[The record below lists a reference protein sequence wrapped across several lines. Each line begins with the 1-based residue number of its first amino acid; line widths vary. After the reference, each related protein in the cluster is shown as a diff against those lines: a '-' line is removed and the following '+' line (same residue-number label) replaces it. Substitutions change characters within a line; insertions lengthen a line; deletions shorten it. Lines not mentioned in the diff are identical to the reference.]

1 MVRGKRRVG
10 WLLPALAVVLVALMF
25 VSLAWGE
32 LEFSWAQLWAG
43 LNNTDEL
50 ARTVLLKLRLP
61 RVITGMLVGAALAAG
76 GLVMQAYFRNSLAS
90 PDLLGV
96 SSGAAAGA
104 VSAIV
109 FGWTAAVMLVLPH
122 GLTGLGLLV
131 LPLAAII
138 GAIVATLAVLAL
150 AKRGASSERLLLAGV
165 ALNAL
170 LGAITSYQLSHG
182 VALWE
187 RNAQLLFWLLGGL
200 EDRSWLHVAAALPIV
215 LAAVLLW
222 PLGRQMDLLSL
233 GETEAQ
239 SLGVD
244 VKKLRRRLLAL
255 ATVLAATATA
265 VAGIVGFVG
274 LVVPHALRLVV
285 GPEHRRL
292 VPLCLIGGAA
302 FVLGCDLIGRLAGG
316 LRLGI
321 VTALVGGPF
330 FLWLLRKR
338 A

>member
-1 MVRGKRRVG
+1 MKFDLTRSGT
-10 WLLPALAVVLVALMF
+10 LPALIVLLLGLVGVCLVF
-25 VSLAWGE
+25 GE
-32 LEFSWAQLWAG
+32 IPMGPERLWAG
-43 LNNTDEL
+43 LMCTDRE
-50 ARTVLLKLRLP
+50 ASIVIWQLRLP
-61 RVITGMLVGAALAAG
+61 RVLTAMLVGAALSAG

-90 PDLLGV
+90 PDLLGL

-104 VSAIV
+104 VLVISA
-109 FGWTAAVMLVLPH
+109 GWAALEIW
-122 GLTGLGLLV
+122 V
-131 LPLAAII
+131 LPLAAVV
-138 GAIVATLAVLAL
+138 GATLATLAVLAL

-170 LGAITSYQLSHG
+170 LGAVTSYVISTGDLFARSS
-182 VALWE
+182 
-187 RNAQLLFWLLGGL
+187 QLLFWLFGGL
-200 EDRSWLHVAAALPIV
+200 EDRTWLHVWAATPIAVAL
-215 LAAVLLW
+215 ALLW
-222 PLGRQMDLLSL
+222 PLGRRMDLLSL
-233 GETEAQ
+233 GEREAQ
-239 SLGVD
+239 SLGVE
-244 VKKLRRRLLAL
+244 VRGLRRRMLVL

-292 VPLCLIGGAA
+292 VPLCVLGGAA
-302 FVLGCDLIGRLAGG
+302 FVLACDLAGRLAGG

>member
-1 MVRGKRRVG
+1 MTAMPFIKHDAARD
-10 WLLPALAVVLVALMF
+10 WFLPAMALLLFVLAVA
-25 VSLAWGE
+25 SLASGE
-32 LEFSWAQLWAG
+32 VSMTPARLWAG
-43 LNNTDEL
+43 LTGADEV
-50 ARTVLLKLRLP
+50 ASTIIWQLRLP
-61 RVITGMLVGAALAAG
+61 RVITALLVGAALSTG

-96 SSGAAAGA
+96 SSGSAAGA
-104 VSAIV
+104 VVAISA
-109 FGWTAAVMLVLPH
+109 GWTAIGLWVLPITAVV
-122 GLTGLGLLV
+122 G
-131 LPLAAII
+131 AA
-138 GAIVATLAVLAL
+138 VATFGVLAL

-170 LGAITSYQLSHG
+170 LGAVTSYVLSTG
-182 VALWE
+182 VVLYE

-200 EDRSWLHVAAALPIV
+200 EDRTWLHVWAALPV
-215 LAAVLLW
+215 VAAVVLVW

-233 GETEAQ
+233 GEREAQ
-239 SLGVD
+239 SLGVE
-244 VKKLRRRLLAL
+244 VRGLRRRMLVL

-274 LVVPHALRLVV
+274 LVVPHAFRLAV

-292 VPLCLIGGAA
+292 VPLCVVGGAT
-302 FVLGCDLIGRLAGG
+302 FVLACDLAGRMAGG

-330 FLWLLRKR
+330 FLWLLRRR

>member
-1 MVRGKRRVG
+1 MTRRGEKRWV
-10 WLLPALAVVLVALMF
+10 LPVLGAVWVALVL

-32 LEFSWAQLWAG
+32 LDFSWAQLWAG
-43 LNNTDEL
+43 LTGADEL
-50 ARTVLLKLRLP
+50 ARTVLWELRLP
-61 RVITGMLVGAALAAG
+61 RVITGCLVGAALAAG

-109 FGWTAAVMLVLPH
+109 FGWTVVALW
-122 GLTGLGLLV
+122 V
-131 LPLAAII
+131 LPLAAVV
-138 GAIVATLAVLAL
+138 GAVVATCAVLML
-150 AKRGASSERLLLAGV
+150 AKRGASTERLLLAGV

-170 LGAITSYQLSHG
+170 LGAVTSYQLSHG

-200 EDRSWLHVAAALPIV
+200 EDRSWLHVGAALPILV
-215 LAAVLLW
+215 AAAVLW

-244 VKKLRRRLLAL
+244 VRRLRRVLLVL
-255 ATVLAATATA
+255 ATVLAATATS

-274 LVVPHALRLVV
+274 LVVPHALRLMV

-292 VPLCLIGGAA
+292 VPLCLVGGAV
-302 FVLGCDLIGRLAGG
+302 FVLGCDLVGRLAGG

-321 VTALVGGPF
+321 VTALIGGPF
-330 FLWLLRKR
+330 FLWLLRRR

>member
-1 MVRGKRRVG
+1 MRPSGEKL
-10 WLLPALAVVLVALMF
+10 WLLPVLCAALALLAL

-32 LEFSWAQLWAG
+32 MEFSWAQLWAG
-43 LNNTDEL
+43 ATGRDEL
-50 ARTVLLKLRLP
+50 ARMVLLDLRLP
-61 RVITGMLVGAALAAG
+61 RVLTGILAGAALASG

-109 FGWTAAVMLVLPH
+109 WGWTLAGLWVLP
-122 GLTGLGLLV
+122 
-131 LPLAAII
+131 AAATA
-138 GAIVATLAVLAL
+138 GAVAATLGVIAL
-150 AKRGASSERLLLAGV
+150 ARRGASSERLLLAGV

-170 LGAITSYQLSHG
+170 LGAVTSYQLSHG
-182 VALWE
+182 ASLWE
-187 RNAQLLFWLLGGL
+187 RGAQLLFWLLGGL
-200 EDRSWLHVAAALPIV
+200 EDRGWMHVAAASPIL
-215 LAAVLLW
+215 LAAAARW
-222 PLGRQMDLLSL
+222 PLGRRLDLLSL

-244 VKKLRRRLLAL
+244 VRRLRWRLIAL

-265 VAGIVGFVG
+265 VAGVVGFVG
-274 LVVPHALRLVV
+274 LVVPHGLRLLV

-292 VPLCLIGGAA
+292 VPLSLVGGAV
-302 FVLGCDLIGRLAGG
+302 FVLGCDLAGRFGGG

-321 VTALVGGPF
+321 VTAVIGGPF
-330 FLWLLRKR
+330 FLWLLRRR

>member
-1 MVRGKRRVG
+1 VSAWMGIGAERSPRPTFWVMPVLGVM
-10 WLLPALAVVLVALMF
+10 LLALVF
-25 VSLAWGE
+25 ISLAWGE
-32 LEFSWAQLWAG
+32 LTLSPAQLWAG
-43 LNNTDEL
+43 LRGEDQL
-50 ARTVLLKLRLP
+50 AHTVLFQLRLP
-61 RVITGMLVGAALAAG
+61 RVITGILVGAALSAG

-109 FGWTAAVMLVLPH
+109 WGWTLA
-122 GLTGLGLLV
+122 GIWV
-131 LPLAAII
+131 LPLTAVA
-138 GAIVATLAVLAL
+138 GAVVATLGVLAL

-170 LGAITSYQLSHG
+170 LGAVTSYQLSNG

-187 RNAQLLFWLLGGL
+187 RSAQLLFWLLGGL
-200 EDRSWLHVAAALPIV
+200 EDRSWLHVVAALPILV
-215 LAAVLLW
+215 AAAVLW
-222 PLGRQMDLLSL
+222 PLGRPMDLLSL

-244 VKKLRRRLLAL
+244 VKRLRRILLVL

-265 VAGIVGFVG
+265 VAGVVGFVG
-274 LVVPHALRLVV
+274 LVVPHALRLLV

-292 VPLCLIGGAA
+292 VPLCLVGGAV
-302 FVLGCDLIGRLAGG
+302 FVLGCDLAGRLAGG

-321 VTALVGGPF
+321 VTAMIGGPF

>member
-1 MVRGKRRVG
+1 MTAMPFIKSDATRGRM
-10 WLLPALAVVLVALMF
+10 LPALIVLLVVLAG
-25 VSLAWGE
+25 VSLALGE
-32 LEFSWAQLWAG
+32 IPMGLARLWAG
-43 LNNTDEL
+43 LTGADRDASL
-50 ARTVLLKLRLP
+50 IIWQLRLP
-61 RVITGMLVGAALAAG
+61 RVLAAMLVGAALSTG

-104 VSAIV
+104 VVVIS
-109 FGWTAAVMLVLPH
+109 FGWAALAIW
-122 GLTGLGLLV
+122 V
-131 LPLAAII
+131 LPLAAVA
-138 GAIVATLAVLAL
+138 GATLATLAVLSL
-150 AKRGASSERLLLAGV
+150 AKHGASTERLLLAGV

-170 LGAITSYQLSHG
+170 LGAVTSYVITTGELFARSS
-182 VALWE
+182 
-187 RNAQLLFWLLGGL
+187 QLLFWLFGGL
-200 EDRSWLHVAAALPIV
+200 EDRTWLHVWAALPIV
-215 LAAVLLW
+215 VAVALVW

-233 GETEAQ
+233 GEREAQ
-239 SLGVD
+239 SLGVE
-244 VKKLRRRLLAL
+244 VRGLRRRMLVL

-274 LVVPHALRLVV
+274 LVVPHALRLAV

-292 VPLCLIGGAA
+292 VPLCVLGGAA
-302 FVLGCDLIGRLAGG
+302 FVLACDLAGRLAGG

-330 FLWLLRKR
+330 FLCLLRKR

>member
-1 MVRGKRRVG
+1 MRPSAWTAWAWPGLTAALC
-10 WLLPALAVVLVALMF
+10 LLVF

-32 LEFSWAQLWAG
+32 LSLDATRLWAG
-43 LNNTDEL
+43 LRGTDEL
-50 ARTVLLKLRLP
+50 AATVLWQLRLP
-61 RVITGMLVGAALAAG
+61 RVIAALLVGAALAGAG
-76 GLVMQAYFRNSLAS
+76 LTMQAYFRNSLAS

-109 FGWTAAVMLVLPH
+109 WGWTLAGLWVLPS
-122 GLTGLGLLV
+122 
-131 LPLAAII
+131 AAIV
-138 GAIVATLAVLAL
+138 GAVVATLSVLVLAR
-150 AKRGASSERLLLAGV
+150 RGAGSERLLLAGV

-200 EDRSWLHVAAALPIV
+200 EDRSWLHVWAALPIAV
-215 LAAVLLW
+215 AAAALW
-222 PLGRQMDLLSL
+222 PLGRPMDLLSL

-244 VKKLRRRLLAL
+244 VRRLRRRMLVL

-274 LVVPHALRLVV
+274 LVVPHGLRLLV

-292 VPLCLIGGAA
+292 VPMSLLGGGV
-302 FVLGCDLIGRLAGG
+302 FVLGCDFVGRMAGG

-330 FLWLLRKR
+330 FLWLLRRR

>member
-1 MVRGKRRVG
+1 MRSGEQRWVFPVLG
-10 WLLPALAVVLVALMF
+10 AVLVALVF

-43 LNNTDEL
+43 LAGTDEL
-50 ARTVLLKLRLP
+50 ARTVVLDLRLP
-61 RVITGMLVGAALAAG
+61 RVITGVLTGAALSAG

-109 FGWTAAVMLVLPH
+109 WGWTLAGLWVLPA
-122 GLTGLGLLV
+122 T
-131 LPLAAII
+131 AII
-138 GAIVATLAVLAL
+138 GAVAATLAVLVL

-170 LGAITSYQLSHG
+170 LGAVTSYQLSHG

-200 EDRSWLHVAAALPIV
+200 EDRSWLHVWTAMPILVAAAF
-215 LAAVLLW
+215 LW
-222 PLGRQMDLLSL
+222 PVGRQMDLLSL

-239 SLGVD
+239 SLGVN
-244 VKKLRRRLLAL
+244 VRSLRRRLLVL

-265 VAGIVGFVG
+265 VAGVVGFVG
-274 LVVPHALRLVV
+274 LVVPHALRLIV

-292 VPLCLIGGAA
+292 VPLCLVGGAV
-302 FVLGCDLIGRLAGG
+302 FVLGCDLAGRLAGG

-321 VTALVGGPF
+321 VSALVGGPF
-330 FLWLLRKR
+330 FLWLLRRR

>member
-1 MVRGKRRVG
+1 MTAMPFIKSDEARGR
-10 WLLPALAVVLVALMF
+10 LLPALIVALVALVL
-25 VSLAWGE
+25 VSLAMGE
-32 LEFSWAQLWAG
+32 ITLGPARLWAG
-43 LNNTDEL
+43 LTGADDEASL
-50 ARTVLLKLRLP
+50 VLWQIRLP
-61 RVITGMLVGAALAAG
+61 RVLTAMLTGAALSTG

-104 VSAIV
+104 VLTISA
-109 FGWTAAVMLVLPH
+109 GWAALSLWVLPVAAVA
-122 GLTGLGLLV
+122 G
-131 LPLAAII
+131 AAL
-138 GAIVATLAVLAL
+138 ATLAVLAL

-170 LGAITSYQLSHG
+170 LGAVTSYVITTGELFARST
-182 VALWE
+182 
-187 RNAQLLFWLLGGL
+187 QLLFWLFGGL
-200 EDRSWLHVAAALPIV
+200 EDRTWLHVWAALPIV
-215 LAAVLLW
+215 VAVALVW

-233 GETEAQ
+233 GEREAQ
-239 SLGVD
+239 SLGVG
-244 VKKLRRRLLAL
+244 VRGLRRRMLVL

-274 LVVPHALRLVV
+274 LVVPHALRLAT

-292 VPLCLIGGAA
+292 VPLCVVGGAA
-302 FVLGCDLIGRLAGG
+302 FVLACDLAGRLSGG

-321 VTALVGGPF
+321 VTAVVGGPF

>member
-1 MVRGKRRVG
+1 M
-10 WLLPALAVVLVALMF
+10 LPALIVLLLGLIVVCLVL
-25 VSLAWGE
+25 GE
-32 LEFSWAQLWAG
+32 IPMGPERLWAG
-43 LNNTDEL
+43 LMCTDRE
-50 ARTVLLKLRLP
+50 ASIVIWQLRLP
-61 RVITGMLVGAALAAG
+61 RVLTAMLVGAALSAG

-90 PDLLGV
+90 PDLLGL

-104 VSAIV
+104 VLVISA
-109 FGWTAAVMLVLPH
+109 GWAALEIW
-122 GLTGLGLLV
+122 V
-131 LPLAAII
+131 LPLAAVV
-138 GAIVATLAVLAL
+138 GATLATLAVLAL

-170 LGAITSYQLSHG
+170 LGAVTSYVISTGDLFARSS
-182 VALWE
+182 
-187 RNAQLLFWLLGGL
+187 QLLFWLFGGL
-200 EDRSWLHVAAALPIV
+200 EDRTWLHVWAATPIALA
-215 LAAVLLW
+215 LALLW
-222 PLGRQMDLLSL
+222 PLGRRMDLLSL
-233 GETEAQ
+233 GEREAQ
-239 SLGVD
+239 SLGVE
-244 VKKLRRRLLAL
+244 VRGLRRRMLVL

-292 VPLCLIGGAA
+292 VPLCVLGGAA
-302 FVLGCDLIGRLAGG
+302 FVLACDLAGRLAGG

>member
-1 MVRGKRRVG
+1 MRSGEQRWVFPVLG
-10 WLLPALAVVLVALMF
+10 AVLVALVF

-43 LNNTDEL
+43 LAGTDEL
-50 ARTVLLKLRLP
+50 ARTVVLDLRLP
-61 RVITGMLVGAALAAG
+61 RVITGVLTGAALSAG

-109 FGWTAAVMLVLPH
+109 WGWTLAGLWVLPA
-122 GLTGLGLLV
+122 T
-131 LPLAAII
+131 AII
-138 GAIVATLAVLAL
+138 GAVAATLAVLVL

-170 LGAITSYQLSHG
+170 LGAVTSYQLSHG

-200 EDRSWLHVAAALPIV
+200 EDRSWLHVWTAMPILFAAAF
-215 LAAVLLW
+215 LW
-222 PLGRQMDLLSL
+222 PVGRQMDLLSL

-239 SLGVD
+239 SLGVN
-244 VKKLRRRLLAL
+244 VRSLRRRLLVL

-265 VAGIVGFVG
+265 VAGVVGFVG
-274 LVVPHALRLVV
+274 LVVPHALRLIV

-292 VPLCLIGGAA
+292 VPLCLVGGAV
-302 FVLGCDLIGRLAGG
+302 FVLGCDLAGRLAGG

-321 VTALVGGPF
+321 VSALVGGPF
-330 FLWLLRKR
+330 FLWLLRRR

>member
-1 MVRGKRRVG
+1 MTRRDENRWV
-10 WLLPALAVVLVALMF
+10 LPVLASVLVVLAG

-43 LNNTDEL
+43 LTGTDEL
-50 ARTVLLKLRLP
+50 ARTVVLDLRLP
-61 RVITGMLVGAALAAG
+61 RVITGMLVGAGLSAG
-76 GLVMQAYFRNSLAS
+76 GLIMQAYFRNSLAS

-109 FGWTAAVMLVLPH
+109 FGWTVASLW
-122 GLTGLGLLV
+122 V
-131 LPLAAII
+131 LPLAAVA
-138 GAIVATLAVLAL
+138 GAVAATCAVLML
-150 AKRGASSERLLLAGV
+150 AKRGAGTERLLLAGV

-170 LGAITSYQLSHG
+170 LGAVTSYQLSHG

-200 EDRSWLHVAAALPIV
+200 EDRSWLHVLAALPV
-215 LAAVLLW
+215 LVAAAVLW
-222 PLGRQMDLLSL
+222 PRGRQMDLLSL

-244 VKKLRRRLLAL
+244 VRRLRRVLLVL
-255 ATVLAATATA
+255 ATVLAATATS

-274 LVVPHALRLVV
+274 LVVPHGLRLLV

-292 VPLCLIGGAA
+292 VPLCLVGGAV
-302 FVLGCDLIGRLAGG
+302 FVLGCDLAGRLAGG

-321 VTALVGGPF
+321 VTALIGGPF
-330 FLWLLRKR
+330 FLWLLRRR